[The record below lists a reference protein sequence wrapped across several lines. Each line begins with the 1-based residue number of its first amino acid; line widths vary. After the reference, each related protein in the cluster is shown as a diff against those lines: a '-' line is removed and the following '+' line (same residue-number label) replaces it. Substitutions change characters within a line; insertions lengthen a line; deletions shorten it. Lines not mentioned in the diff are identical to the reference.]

1 MFLRRGDNM
10 NKITIPIQGMHCRS
24 CEILIED
31 NLKNINNVEKAI
43 VDHKK
48 GTAEIHYQGRVL
60 DQNKVMEA
68 IESAGYKLGTA
79 EKQPLIST
87 NWKDWTDLS
96 LSLMVLFI
104 LYVLVDALGL
114 TKIFSVGTSQPSNLL
129 AVLLIGVT
137 AGFSSC
143 MALVGGLILG
153 LSARFAEMH
162 PETSSIQRFKPHLFF
177 NAGRIL
183 SYIFL
188 GGLIGLAGSFL
199 QLSGVTLGLM
209 TLAVTLVMFTLGL
222 QLTGLF
228 PRFTS
233 MNLTLPKGISRK
245 LGIGK
250 RQSHEYSHTNAMILG
265 ALTFFLPC
273 GFTQAMQLFAIST
286 GNFLQ
291 GGAIMGAF
299 AIGTVPG
306 LLGVGGLTSV
316 IKGTFA
322 FRFFKFA
329 GVVVVVFAFFN
340 LSNGINLLGLHTLTS
355 AGNTNVNSAVIT
367 DPNVTREGNVQIVR
381 MTQKANGYSPNSF
394 TIIKDIPVRWIINS
408 VDPNSCASSIVSD
421 KLNIRKTLHAGENIT
436 EFTPKE
442 TGRIGFSCS
451 MGMYTGVFNVVDKD
465 GKQSE
470 AVNTVQA
477 ADNQQTNNMP
487 GCGMN
492 SGGGCNCGSAKGGC
506 GCGGK

>member
-1 MFLRRGDNM
+1 M
-10 NKITIPIQGMHCRS
+10 NKKTISIQGMHCRS

-31 NLKNINNVEKAI
+31 HLKNIDNVEKAV

-48 GTAEIHYQGRVL
+48 GTAQIYYQGTEL
-60 DQNKVMEA
+60 NQDQVIEA
-68 IESAGYKLGTA
+68 VKNAGYKLGTA

-87 NWKDWTDLS
+87 NWRDWTDL
-96 LSLMVLFI
+96 LISLMALFV

-114 TKIFSVGTSQPSNLL
+114 MKIFSAGASQPSNLL
-129 AVLLIGVT
+129 AVLLIGIT

-162 PETSSIQRFKPHLFF
+162 PETTTIQRFKPHLFF

-209 TLAVTLVMFTLGL
+209 TLGVALVMFTLGL

-228 PRFTS
+228 PRFTG
-233 MNLTLPKGISRK
+233 MGITLPKGISRI
-245 LGIGK
+245 LGMGN
-250 RQSHEYSHTNAMILG
+250 RQNHEYSHTNAMILG

-286 GNFLQ
+286 GNFVQ
-291 GGAIMGAF
+291 GAAIMGVF
-299 AIGTVPG
+299 AIGTMPG
-306 LLGVGGLTSV
+306 LLGVGGLASIV
-316 IKGTFA
+316 KGAFA
-322 FRFFKFA
+322 SRFFKFA
-329 GVVVVVFAFFN
+329 GVVVVTFAIYN
-340 LSNGINLLGLHTLTS
+340 LSNSINLLGLHTLFLSDSGIKVT
-355 AGNTNVNSAVIT
+355 AQTQ
-367 DPNVTREGNVQIVR
+367 DPNVTLEGNIQIVR
-381 MTQKANGYSPNSF
+381 MAQKANGYVPNSF
-394 TIIKDIPVRWIINS
+394 TIVKDIPVKWIITS
-408 VDPNSCASSIVSD
+408 QEPNSCASSIVSS
-421 KLNIRKTLHAGENIT
+421 KLGIQKTLSGGENII

-465 GKQSE
+465 GKQSDV
-470 AVNTVQA
+470 VNTVQA

-492 SGGGCNCGSAKGGC
+492 SGGGCGCGSAKGGC